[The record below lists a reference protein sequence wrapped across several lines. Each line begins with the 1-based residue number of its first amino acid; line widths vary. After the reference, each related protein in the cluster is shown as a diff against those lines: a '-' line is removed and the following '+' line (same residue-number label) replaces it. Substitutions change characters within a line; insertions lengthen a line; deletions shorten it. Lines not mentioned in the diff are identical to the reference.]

1 MWPSVSGFKVH
12 PRGSK
17 CQGCTPSYG
26 ARTWR
31 RANEPH
37 FVSPFA
43 SRWAFGWFPLSA
55 AVNNTPLSICVPVL
69 AQTCVFF
76 SLGRKSRGW
85 NCWVKC
91 ALRLTAYHFEEL
103 SERLPEWLLRS
114 SIWGFQFLPI
124 LTSACSIFFF
134 FQIYLA
140 VPGLCCGT
148 QDLELQ
154 HSGSSSLTRNGTG
167 TPCIGSIEP

>member
-1 MWPSVSGFKVH
+1 MSGFKVH

-26 ARTWR
+26 ARMWR
-31 RANEPH
+31 CANEPH

-43 SRWAFGWFPLSA
+43 SRWAFGLFPLSA

-103 SERLPEWLLRS
+103 SERLPEWLLCS

-134 FQIYLA
+134 FFKFIWLFQAFVVALRTLSCNI
-140 VPGLCCGT
+140 
-148 QDLELQ
+148 QDLVPWPGMEQGPHAL
-154 HSGSSSLTRNGTG
+154 GA
-167 TPCIGSIEP
+167 